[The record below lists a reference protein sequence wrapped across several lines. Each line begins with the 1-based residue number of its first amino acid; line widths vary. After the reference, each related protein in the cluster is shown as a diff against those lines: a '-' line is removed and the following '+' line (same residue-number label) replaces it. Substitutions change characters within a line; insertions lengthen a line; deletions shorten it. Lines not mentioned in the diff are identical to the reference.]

1 MSIDFRGLQERLRER
16 LLAHIHAG
24 ELTGLELARATGF
37 QQAHISNFL
46 NHKRGLSLEAMD
58 AILKARDIRLE
69 ELVPANNPRRRRI
82 RASASGVNEFVTVPI
97 IAEENSL
104 ATQVPNSGPRNT
116 LRVAAATVQRFRPAM
131 HTPRPHWQRFVAV
144 RVKGED
150 VAAMSPR
157 LARNTIAVIDR
168 HHNAVSESPSGA
180 ENMYLIKTERGV
192 QIRYLQIA
200 GLLLMA
206 RPHDCQVPCQVVGN
220 RSDPQTYA
228 AVIGRLC
235 LLQVQL

>member
-46 NHKRGLSLEAMD
+46 NRKRGLSLEAMD

-69 ELVPANNPRRRRI
+69 ELMQAQHERRRRI
-82 RASASGVNEFVTVPI
+82 RASASADNDFVTVPI
-97 IAEENSL
+97 VDEENCL
-104 ATQVPNSGPRNT
+104 ATQVPNCVPRDT
-116 LRVAAATVQRFRPAM
+116 LKVASSTVRKFRPAM
-131 HTPRPHWQRFVAV
+131 QTPRPHWERFVAIRLKGDDV
-144 RVKGED
+144 R
-150 VAAMSPR
+150 AMSPR

-168 HHNAVSESPSGA
+168 HHNAVSESATGS
-180 ENMYLIKTERGV
+180 MYLIRMESGV

-200 GLLLMA
+200 GLLLITRA
-206 RPHDCQVPCQVVGN
+206 HDSQVPCEVVGN
-220 RSDPQTYA
+220 RSEPETYA

>member
-46 NHKRGLSLEAMD
+46 NRKRGLSLEAMD

-69 ELVPANNPRRRRI
+69 ELVPANNPRRRRV
-82 RASASGVNEFVTVPI
+82 RANASKVNEFVTVPI
-97 IAEENSL
+97 IAEENCL
-104 ATQVPNSGPRNT
+104 ATQVPNAEPRNT
-116 LRVAAATVQRFRPAM
+116 LKLASATVERFRPAM
-131 HTPRPHWQRFVAV
+131 HTPRDHWQRFVAV

-157 LARNTIAVIDR
+157 LVRNTIAVIDR
-168 HHNAVSESPSGA
+168 HHNAPSESAPGA
-180 ENMYLIKTERGV
+180 GNMYLIKTETGI

-200 GLLLMA
+200 GLLLIA
-206 RPHDCQVPCQVVGN
+206 RPHDHQVPCKVVGH
-220 RSDPQTYA
+220 RSDPESFA
-228 AVIGRLC
+228 AIIGRLC